1 MEKSPKENVNAVEND
16 SPPSAEK
23 PLNESVPSELTR
35 DQKAM
40 ALVNS
45 FLPWSAGASLV
56 PIPGVDML
64 ALTALELR
72 MLAKL
77 SEMYGVTFM
86 ENGVK
91 NIVSSLIATV
101 VSTNLGA
108 SLGSL
113 MKLVPVVGSLASLA
127 AMPGMYSAATYA
139 IGRVFVTHFEAGGT
153 FLDFDPKRNRAYFTS
168 EFKKAA
174 ASELRKAA

>member
-1 MEKSPKENVNAVEND
+1 MSKSPSENDIDPAVEQTL
-16 SPPSAEK
+16 AA
-23 PLNESVPSELTR
+23 SVPSELTR

-40 ALVNS
+40 ELVNS
-45 FLPWSAGASLV
+45 YLPWSVGASMV

-77 SEMYGVTFM
+77 SEMYGLTFM

-91 NIVSSLIATV
+91 NIVASLIATI

-108 SLGSL
+108 GLGSL
-113 MKLVPVVGSLASLA
+113 LKLVPIVGPIASIA
-127 AMPGMYSAATYA
+127 AMPGLYSAATYA

-153 FLDFDPKRNRAYFTS
+153 FLDFDPQQTRAYFIS

-174 ASELRKAA
+174 ASDQHKAA